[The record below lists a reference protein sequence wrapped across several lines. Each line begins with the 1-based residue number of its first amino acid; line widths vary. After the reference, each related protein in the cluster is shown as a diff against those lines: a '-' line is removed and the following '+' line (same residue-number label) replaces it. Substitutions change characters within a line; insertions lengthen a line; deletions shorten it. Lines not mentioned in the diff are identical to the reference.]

1 MSDDNKDTNNTGA
14 NANDENLKNDWKV
27 VGKGLGKTFSG
38 LGKTLV
44 KTAKVGIEK
53 ADDWAEGRENT
64 DHSEEVKSMKEGW
77 NAFGNNFVDSA
88 TDLGKTTV
96 KTVKQGVDACTNDD
110 NTQKESTDSADGNS
124 TGDSSQPGGGF
135 GDTNL

>member
-1 MSDDNKDTNNTGA
+1 MSDENKNTNNTA
-14 NANDENLKNDWKV
+14 ENTNDESLKNDWKV

-64 DHSEEVKSMKEGW
+64 DHSAETQSMKEGW
-77 NAFGNNFVDSA
+77 KAFGNDFVDSA

-96 KTVKQGVDACTNDD
+96 KSVKQGVDACSNDD
-110 NTQKESTDSADGNS
+110 TSQSDSAAGNGENAGG
-124 TGDSSQPGGGF
+124 TSQPGGGF